1 MASERC
7 ARACPGWDRS
17 QPIGRQG
24 PAHGEREGVLA
35 APTPSYHSAVVPCTC
50 GSLSCFPRDRFP
62 PSVPSGCLLRANS
75 SPLPSFALLS
85 PCSSCQPLR
94 TLMGTRPSLGAQ
106 GCSLSRLCGLCPPA
120 TGQLFPPSPHLG
132 CSTCVCCPVSYG
144 ASPDETS
151 ARLHLPTRA
160 QVLSHVLSSF
170 SHLFSSYL
178 VTQ

>member
-7 ARACPGWDRS
+7 ARACPGWDPS

-24 PAHGEREGVLA
+24 PAHGERRVCAGG
-35 APTPSYHSAVVPCTC
+35 SHPCLPLSS
-50 GSLSCFPRDRFP
+50 GALHLWQSELLSQGQISSLHP
-62 PSVPSGCLLRANS
+62 LRLSPQSRQQS
-75 SPLPSFALLS
+75 SPLCSLVSMFQLS
-85 PCSSCQPLR
+85 APAH
-94 TLMGTRPSLGAQ
+94 TDGNARPSLGAQ
-106 GCSLSRLCGLCPPA
+106 DCSPSRLCGLCLSA

-170 SHLFSSYL
+170 SRLFSSYL